1 MCHSRD
7 GKGSGGW
14 KRPDGRISAV
24 AALRTVSLLLAMAY
38 VVLVLFSDGGV
49 SPEREAVVAAL
60 GLLCLFVFL
69 VYLAFGP
76 GNMSRARGAIITALG
91 LLSLLSWL
99 ASSAASRM
107 AHYAQGVPCR
117 PQDICTR
124 AYVTGLLA
132 VGAVVGAILV
142 HPWRRR

>member
-1 MCHSRD
+1 MSHSRV
-7 GKGSGGW
+7 GKGAGGE
-14 KRPDGRISAV
+14 RPDGRIAAL
-24 AALRTVSLLLAMAY
+24 AALRTVSLLLAVAY
-38 VVLVLFSDGGV
+38 VVLVLFSESGI

-60 GLLCLFVFL
+60 GLLCLLLFL

-76 GNMSRARGAIITALG
+76 VSRARGAVITALG

-132 VGAVVGAILV
+132 VGAAVGAILV